1 MNKVWKF
8 TAEEKRQIR
17 QAACESSG
25 FKRVKLEAGER
36 VGMAVAVTHR
46 KISVNGLL
54 VDESPDHS
62 ASDLWDKQD
71 WAWTVKHGVEL
82 TPDGRAFVDFYVY
95 SVGEYGQLETNIGVY
110 YADGK
115 IQYIKK

>member
-8 TAEEKRQIR
+8 NSDEKKTIR
-17 QAACESSG
+17 AAACQSSG
-25 FKRVKLEAGER
+25 FKRVRLEAGRR
-36 VGMAVAVTHR
+36 VSTVHTDRNVS
-46 KISVNGLL
+46 INGLL
-54 VDESPDHS
+54 VDDSPDFTS
-62 ASDLWDKQD
+62 QSDLWDKED
-71 WAWTVKHGVEL
+71 WSFTVKHGVEL

-110 YADGK
+110 YAGGK